1 MHEQSDGRRD
11 GRRWVIYN
19 AHTGRTGIND
29 IRRRVQRSAIR
40 VESPAGSLF
49 VDGEEFL
56 GDQIVA
62 DGPDHGHLDGGELP
76 PALLSLVCV
85 QLVAVL
91 RTGALV

>member
-11 GRRWVIYN
+11 GRRWVIYT
-19 AHTGRTGIND
+19 AHTGRTDVKGI
-29 IRRRVQRSAIR
+29 RHRVQRSAIR

-62 DGPDHGHLDGGELP
+62 DGPGHGHLDGAELP
-76 PALLSLVCV
+76 LAPLSLVCV